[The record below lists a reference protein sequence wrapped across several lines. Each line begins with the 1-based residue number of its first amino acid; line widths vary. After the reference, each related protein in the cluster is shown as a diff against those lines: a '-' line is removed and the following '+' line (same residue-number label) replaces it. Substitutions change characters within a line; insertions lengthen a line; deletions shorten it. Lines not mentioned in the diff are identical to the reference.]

1 MDCWHWFKLTVFQL
15 GLFFVH
21 WAVCF
26 SLFNLGK
33 RLSNTACYN
42 NILWHRNHFRRQ
54 VLFFALFIML
64 KMDTLE
70 LDFLWVVVMRS
81 SGLQAHNSGMGY
93 HSRKF
98 VSTWYVRIILY
109 FTQLFAPAIQLSP
122 FASRYLRPRER
133 FPVTWNAFVYPCLL
147 GDRTW
152 HQRKGWSAM
161 GGCLNGSSWSQGAGC
176 RPVFKIHVFWY
187 GLGDSSLFNSVWG
200 FKFQTKLLL
209 G

>member
-1 MDCWHWFKLTVFQL
+1 MNCWHWFKLTVSQL

-21 WAVCF
+21 WAVCI

-42 NILWHRNHFRRQ
+42 NILWHGNHFRRK

-70 LDFLWVVVMRS
+70 LDFLLVVVMRS

-98 VSTWYVRIILY
+98 VSTWYVWIILY

-122 FASRYLRPRER
+122 FASRCLRQREP
-133 FPVTWNAFVYPCLL
+133 FSVTWKLL
-147 GDRTW
+147 YILVFW
-152 HQRKGWSAM
+152 MIERKGWSGM
-161 GGCLNGSSWSQGAGC
+161 GGCLNGSLCSQSAGC
-176 RPVFKIHVFWY
+176 RPVFARSMCFD
-187 GLGDSSLFNSVWG
+187 GLGDSSLFN
-200 FKFQTKLLL
+200 
-209 G
+209 